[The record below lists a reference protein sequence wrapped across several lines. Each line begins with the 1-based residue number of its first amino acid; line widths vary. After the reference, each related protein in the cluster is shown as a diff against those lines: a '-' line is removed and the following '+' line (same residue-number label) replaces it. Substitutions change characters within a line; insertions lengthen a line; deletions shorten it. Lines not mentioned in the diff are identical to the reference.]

1 MAKDPLLTKRKLLE
15 AAALVVKEKGV
26 SGLTLEAVAK
36 QANVS
41 KGGLLY
47 HYPNKQSLL
56 KAMVGHLNENF
67 ERAIAKQI
75 EQSKGKIT
83 WLEAYVAMSFDPKHS
98 QIAESAGML
107 AAIAN
112 DLSLLEPLAERYQ
125 VLQEQL
131 EASDL
136 DSDLANIIRLAAD
149 GLWFT
154 ELFKISPLT
163 EEKRSQVL
171 AALLTLI
178 KEKTND

>member
-1 MAKDPLLTKRKLLE
+1 MAKDPLETKRKLLE
-15 AAALVVKEKGV
+15 AASLVVKEKGV
-26 SGLTLEAVAK
+26 TGLTLEAVAK

-47 HYPNKQSLL
+47 HYPNKQALL
-56 KAMVGHLNENF
+56 KAMILHLDENF

-75 EQSKGKIT
+75 EESEGKMT
-83 WLEAYVAMSFDPKHS
+83 WLEAYVAMSFDPQHS

-107 AAIAN
+107 VAIAN

-125 VLQEQL
+125 LLQEQL
-131 EASDL
+131 EASNI

-154 ELFKISPLT
+154 ELFQISPLT
-163 EEKRSQVL
+163 ESKRSQVL

>member
-1 MAKDPLLTKRKLLE
+1 MTKDPSRTKRKLLE
-15 AAALVVKEKGV
+15 AAGQVVKEKGV
-26 SGLTLEAVAK
+26 TGLTLEAVAK

-47 HYPNKQSLL
+47 HYPNKQALL
-56 KAMVGHLNENF
+56 KAMISHLNENF

-75 EQSKGKIT
+75 EQSEGKMS
-83 WLEAYVAMSFDPKHS
+83 WLEAYVAMSFDPQHS
-98 QIAESAGML
+98 QITESAGML

-154 ELFKISPLT
+154 ELFQISPLT
-163 EEKRSQVL
+163 ESKRSQVL
-171 AALLTLI
+171 AALLSLI
-178 KEKTND
+178 KEKTHD

>member
-1 MAKDPLLTKRKLLE
+1 MANPLETKRKLLE
-15 AAALVVKEKGV
+15 AAALVVKEKGA
-26 SGLTLEAVAK
+26 SQLTLEAVAK

-47 HYPNKQSLL
+47 HYPNKQALL
-56 KAMVGHLNENF
+56 KAMILHLDENF

-75 EQSKGKIT
+75 EESEGKMT
-83 WLEAYVAMSFDPKHS
+83 WLEAYVAMSFDPQHS

-107 AAIAN
+107 VAIAN

-125 VLQEQL
+125 LLQEQL
-131 EASDL
+131 EASNI

-154 ELFKISPLT
+154 ELFQISPLT
-163 EEKRSQVL
+163 ESKRSQVL